1 MLIAT
6 NDGIVGLDTVPLPE
20 RVNASRTYYAN
31 GYDVGTEQNTERFAD
46 LVPPARTLILGEGE
60 GGTTESD
67 PDLAEDGVIRPHPG
81 IAGIGDLDPAVY
93 GWREPAGYLQ
103 VERLR

>member
-1 MLIAT
+1 MT
-6 NDGIVGLDTVPLPE
+6 DHDPLSTT
-20 RVNASRTYYAN
+20 RRGALA
-31 GYDVGTEQNTERFAD
+31 
-46 LVPPARTLILGEGE
+46 LGGAVL

-81 IAGIGDLDPAVY
+81 IAGVGDLDPAVY